1 MFSLLWN
8 TRLLFVVFK
17 TFIFPMEYITADA
30 GCRRPK
36 GKGREMQEGEGKKG
50 NGKGVGKS
58 GCARKMR
65 CMEDESVCEV
75 RVVVVG
81 AGCGEIANVLSDF
94 FCLFVNGLFFVCE
107 WIIM

>member
-1 MFSLLWN
+1 
-8 TRLLFVVFK
+8 
-17 TFIFPMEYITADA
+17 
-30 GCRRPK
+30 
-36 GKGREMQEGEGKKG
+36 MQEGEGKKG

-58 GCARKMR
+58 GGARKMR

-94 FCLFVNGLFFVCE
+94 FCLFVNGLFFCL
-107 WIIM
+107 